1 MPSLNLNLRYYPD
14 PVLKTVCSDC
24 NWDLKERLATGRE
37 MIEIMH
43 SHHGYGLSAP
53 QVGLTSNFFVMRDP
67 DRLDNISGL
76 VFANPEI
83 TDLSN
88 KKISLP
94 EGCLSL
100 LSMRTVIA
108 RAEWVEFDF
117 DNPEDPDERLHWRFE
132 SMNARC
138 VQHEVDH
145 LNGILIFDHINSNLV
160 QKSFLEKYTK
170 KKIQAGRKGLL

>member
-1 MPSLNLNLRYYPD
+1 MPSLNLSLRYYPD

-24 NWDLKERLATGRE
+24 NWDLDERRRIGHE
-37 MIEIMH
+37 MLEIMFA
-43 SHHGYGLSAP
+43 HHGYGLSAP

-67 DRLDNISGL
+67 DKPNGAPGL

-88 KKISLP
+88 KKVTAP

-100 LSMRTVIA
+100 LSMKTHIA
-108 RAEWVEFDF
+108 RAQWVEFEF
-117 DNPEDPDERLHWRFE
+117 DDPDVEDNRLHWRFE
-132 SMNARC
+132 SINARC
-138 VQHEVDH
+138 VQHEIDH

-160 QKSFLEKYTK
+160 QKSFLAKY
-170 KKIQAGRKGLL
+170 A